1 MIFVFLFG
9 YLKWWIGLNKKE
21 EKLKVNGCNSNV
33 GRFLVLFGKTLYLL
47 LTRVGDWTE
56 IAAIAAAT
64 TTVIPGYNNCA
75 ANTGIVVANIVRWT
89 GVTTKLATNSSTTC
103 SQTIII
109 DVVVG
114 SGVFMETI
122 NVTIINNV
130 IVMQVTGVVYDGFNF
145 SST

>member
-1 MIFVFLFG
+1 MSVGFWLFS
-9 YLKWWIGLNKKE
+9 E
-21 EKLKVNGCNSNV
+21 
-33 GRFLVLFGKTLYLL
+33 KTLYLL

-56 IAAIAAAT
+56 IATIAAAT
-64 TTVIPGYNNCA
+64 TTVIPGYNNSA
-75 ANTGIVVANIVRWT
+75 ANTGIVVANIVWWT

-130 IVMQVTGVVYDGFNF
+130 IGMQVTGVVYDGFNF

>member
-1 MIFVFLFG
+1 MFFFLVTLNDELG
-9 YLKWWIGLNKKE
+9 WIKK

-33 GRFLVLFGKTLYLL
+33 GRFLVIFEKTLYLL

-56 IAAIAAAT
+56 IATIAAAT
-64 TTVIPGYNNCA
+64 TTVIPGYNNSA